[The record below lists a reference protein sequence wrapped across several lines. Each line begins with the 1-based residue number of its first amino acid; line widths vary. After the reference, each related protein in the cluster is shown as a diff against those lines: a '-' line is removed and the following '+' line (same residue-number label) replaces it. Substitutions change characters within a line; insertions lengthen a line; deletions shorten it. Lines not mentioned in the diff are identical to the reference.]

1 MKGMTMTEQE
11 NVHKLMLTVLLQNI
25 QAMARDI
32 NHAIQAKLLSRWGM
46 SSNQIIRQRNNL
58 STELIEQFG
67 QLKLLMEHGL
77 VAEEKPLDLVDQVK
91 ALVKTAPQAT
101 TKALDAPPGWTKD
114 ADGNWVTL

>member
-1 MKGMTMTEQE
+1 MTEQE

-114 ADGNWVTL
+114 ADGKWVTV

>member
-1 MKGMTMTEQE
+1 MSEQE
-11 NVHKLMLTVLLQNI
+11 NVQKLMLTVLLQNI

-46 SSNQIIRQRNNL
+46 SSNAIIRQRNNL

-114 ADGNWVTL
+114 ADGKWVTV